1 MARGDFF
8 RGLDGERMSELNE
21 QQYIMAIDEGTT
33 STRAIIFDHGGNKV
47 GMSQQEFHQ
56 YFPQPG
62 WVEHDATEIW
72 DAVQQVISDVI
83 IKTQIKPYR
92 IAAIGITNQRET
104 TVIWDRHTGKPIYHA
119 IVWQS
124 KQTSKIAE
132 QLIHDGYK
140 KMIHDKT
147 GLVID
152 SYFAATKIK
161 WILDRVPGAR
171 EKAAKGDLLFG
182 TIDTWLLW
190 NLTGGR
196 VHATDVTN
204 ASRTML
210 FNIHTLEWD
219 QDILD
224 LLDIPRQIL
233 PEVKESS
240 AIYGYTGDFNFYE
253 VQIPIAGIAGDQQ
266 AALFGQAAYDKGAV
280 KNTYGTGAFI
290 VMNTGL
296 QPTLSANGLL
306 TTIAYGLDGKTH
318 YALEGSIFVAGS
330 AVQWLRDGLRFFKH
344 ASESE
349 KLAVAAKSTGG
360 VYVVPAFT
368 GLGAPY
374 WDQEVRGA
382 MFGLTR
388 GTNREQIIR
397 ATLEAIA
404 YQTRDVVDTMVK
416 DTHLPLSALTV
427 NGGASRNNFLMQF
440 QADILQ
446 TPIKRAA
453 MEETTAL
460 GAAFLAGL
468 AVDFWS
474 NTDELRKL
482 SKIGDQFQPLMNKKQ
497 AAQLYAGWQQAIR
510 AAQYFSHGDNK

>member
-1 MARGDFF
+1 
-8 RGLDGERMSELNE
+8 MSE
-21 QQYIMAIDEGTT
+21 QQYIMAIDQGTT
-33 STRAIIFDHGGNKV
+33 SSRAIIFDHDGNKV
-47 GMSQQEFHQ
+47 AISQQEFPQ

-62 WVEHDATEIW
+62 WVEHDPLEIW
-72 DAVQQVISDVI
+72 DSVQSVISNVM
-83 IKTQIKPYR
+83 IKSQIKPYK

-104 TVIWDRHTGKPIYHA
+104 TVIWDRHTGKPIYNA

-124 KQTSKIAE
+124 KQTSDIAE
-132 QLIHDGYK
+132 QLIKDGYK
-140 KMIHDKT
+140 EMIHQKT

-161 WILDRVPGAR
+161 WILDHVPGAR
-171 EKAAKGDLLFG
+171 EKAAKGDLMFG

-190 NLTGGR
+190 NLSGRR

-210 FNIHTLEWD
+210 FNIHTLDWD

-224 LLDIPRQIL
+224 LLGIPQSLL
-233 PEVKESS
+233 PEVKPSS
-240 AIYGYTGDFNFYE
+240 AIYGYTGDYHFYG

-266 AALFGQAAYDKGAV
+266 AALFGQAAYDKGSI

-296 QPTLSANGLL
+296 EPTLSDNGLL
-306 TTIAYGLDGKTH
+306 TTIAYGLDGQTH

-330 AVQWLRDGLRFFKH
+330 AVQWLRDGLKMFNK

-349 KLAVAAKSTGG
+349 QMAVDAKTTGG

-388 GTNREQIIR
+388 GTERGHIIR

-404 YQTRDVVDTMVK
+404 YQTKDVVDTMVK
-416 DTHLPLSALTV
+416 DTQLPLTALTV
-427 NGGASRNNFLMQF
+427 NGGASRNNFMMQF

-468 AVDFWS
+468 AVDFWEDQ
-474 NTDELRKL
+474 DELRKL
-482 SKIGDQFQPLMNKKQ
+482 SRIGDQFDPQMDPQEAADLYRGWQ
-497 AAQLYAGWQQAIR
+497 RAIAAAQFYGR
-510 AAQYFSHGDNK
+510 N

>member
-1 MARGDFF
+1 
-8 RGLDGERMSELNE
+8 MSE
-21 QQYIMAIDEGTT
+21 QQYIMAIDQGTT
-33 STRAIIFDHGGNKV
+33 SSRAIIFDHGGNKV
-47 GMSQQEFHQ
+47 AISQQEFPQ

-62 WVEHDATEIW
+62 WVEHDPLEIW
-72 DAVQQVISDVI
+72 DSVQSVISNVM
-83 IKTQIKPYR
+83 IKSQIKPYK

-104 TVIWDRHTGKPIYHA
+104 TVIWDRHTGKPIYNA

-124 KQTSKIAE
+124 KQTSDIAE
-132 QLIHDGYK
+132 RLIKDGYK
-140 KMIHDKT
+140 DMIHKKT

-161 WILDRVPGAR
+161 WILDHVPGAR
-171 EKAAKGDLLFG
+171 EKAAKGDLMFG

-190 NLTGGR
+190 KLSGRR

-224 LLDIPRQIL
+224 LLEIPQSLL
-233 PEVKESS
+233 PEVKPSS
-240 AIYGYTGDFNFYE
+240 AIYGYTGDYHFYG

-266 AALFGQAAYDKGAV
+266 AALFGQAAYDKGSI

-296 QPTLSANGLL
+296 KPTLSDNGLL
-306 TTIAYGLDGKTH
+306 TTIAYGLDGQTH

-330 AVQWLRDGLRFFKH
+330 AVQWLRDGLKMFKK

-349 KLAVAAKSTGG
+349 QMAVDAKTTGG

-388 GTNREQIIR
+388 GTERGHIIR

-404 YQTRDVVDTMVK
+404 YQTKDVVDTMVK
-416 DTHLPLSALTV
+416 DTQLPLTALTV
-427 NGGASRNNFLMQF
+427 NGGASRNNFMMQF

-468 AVDFWS
+468 AVDFWEDQ
-474 NTDELRKL
+474 DELRNL
-482 SKIGDQFQPLMNKKQ
+482 SRIGDRFDPQMDPQKAADLYRGWQ
-497 AAQLYAGWQQAIR
+497 RAIAAAQFYGK
-510 AAQYFSHGDNK
+510 D

>member
-1 MARGDFF
+1 
-8 RGLDGERMSELNE
+8 
-21 QQYIMAIDEGTT
+21 MAIDQGTT
-33 STRAIIFDHGGNKV
+33 SSRAIVFDHEGTKV
-47 GMSQQEFHQ
+47 AISQQEFPQ
-56 YFPQPG
+56 YFPKPG
-62 WVEHDATEIW
+62 WVEHDPLEIW
-72 DAVQQVISDVI
+72 DSVQSVISNVM
-83 IKTQIKPYR
+83 IKSQIKPYK

-104 TVIWDRHTGKPIYHA
+104 TVIWDRHTGKPIYNA

-124 KQTSKIAE
+124 KQTSAIAE
-132 QLIHDGYK
+132 QLIKDGYK
-140 KMIHDKT
+140 EMVHKKT

-161 WILDRVPGAR
+161 WILDHVPGAR
-171 EKAAKGDLLFG
+171 QKAADGDLMFG

-190 NLTGGR
+190 NLSGHR

-210 FNIHTLEWD
+210 FNIHTLDWD

-224 LLDIPRQIL
+224 LLDIPRSIL
-233 PEVKESS
+233 PEVKPSS
-240 AIYGYTGDFNFYE
+240 AIYGYTGDYHFYG

-266 AALFGQAAYDKGAV
+266 AALFGQAAYDKGSI

-296 QPTLSANGLL
+296 KPTLSDNGLL
-306 TTIAYGLDGKTH
+306 TTIAYGLNGQIH

-330 AVQWLRDGLRFFKH
+330 AVQWLRDGLKMFDK

-349 KLAVAAKSTGG
+349 QMAVNAKTTGG

-388 GTNREQIIR
+388 GTDRGNIIR

-404 YQTRDVVDTMVK
+404 YQTKDVVDTMVK
-416 DTHLPLSALTV
+416 DTQLPLQVLTV
-427 NGGASRNNFLMQF
+427 NGGASRNNFMMQF

-468 AVDFWS
+468 AVDFWEDQ
-474 NTDELRKL
+474 DELRKL
-482 SKIGDQFQPLMNKKQ
+482 SKIGDEFDPQMDEKVAADLYQGWQ
-497 AAQLYAGWQQAIR
+497 RAIAAAQFYGKDKQ
-510 AAQYFSHGDNK
+510 

>member
-1 MARGDFF
+1 
-8 RGLDGERMSELNE
+8 
-21 QQYIMAIDEGTT
+21 MAIDQGTT
-33 STRAIIFDHGGNKV
+33 SSRAIIFDHDGNKV
-47 GMSQQEFHQ
+47 AISQQEFPQ

-62 WVEHDATEIW
+62 WVEHDPLEIW
-72 DAVQQVISDVI
+72 DSVQSVISNVM
-83 IKTQIKPYR
+83 IKSQIKPYK

-104 TVIWDRHTGKPIYHA
+104 TVIWDRHTGKPIYNA

-124 KQTSKIAE
+124 KQTSDIAE
-132 QLIHDGYK
+132 QLIKDGYK
-140 KMIHDKT
+140 DMIHQKT

-161 WILDRVPGAR
+161 WILDHVPGAR
-171 EKAAKGDLLFG
+171 EKAAKGDLMFG

-190 NLTGGR
+190 NLSGRR

-210 FNIHTLEWD
+210 FNIHTLDWD

-224 LLDIPRQIL
+224 LLDIPQSLL
-233 PEVKESS
+233 PVVKPSS
-240 AIYGYTGDFNFYE
+240 AIYGYTGDYHFYG

-266 AALFGQAAYDKGAV
+266 AALFGQAAYDKGSI

-296 QPTLSANGLL
+296 EPTLSDNGLL
-306 TTIAYGLDGKTH
+306 TTIAYGLDGQTH

-330 AVQWLRDGLRFFKH
+330 AVQWLRDGLKMFNK

-349 KLAVAAKSTGG
+349 QMAVDAKTTGG

-388 GTNREQIIR
+388 GTERGHIIR

-404 YQTRDVVDTMVK
+404 YQTKDVVDTMVK
-416 DTHLPLSALTV
+416 DTQLPLTALTV
-427 NGGASRNNFLMQF
+427 NGGASRNNFMMQF

-468 AVDFWS
+468 AVDFWEDQ
-474 NTDELRKL
+474 DELRKL
-482 SKIGDQFQPLMNKKQ
+482 SRIGDQFNPQMDPQEATDLYQ
-497 AAQLYAGWQQAIR
+497 GWQRAIAAAQFYGK
-510 AAQYFSHGDNK
+510 D

>member
-1 MARGDFF
+1 
-8 RGLDGERMSELNE
+8 MSE
-21 QQYIMAIDEGTT
+21 QQYIMAIDQGTT
-33 STRAIIFDHGGNKV
+33 SSRAIIFDHDGNKV
-47 GMSQQEFHQ
+47 AISQQEFPQ

-62 WVEHDATEIW
+62 WVEHDPLEIW
-72 DAVQQVISDVI
+72 DSVQSVISNVM
-83 IKTQIKPYR
+83 IKSQIKPYK

-104 TVIWDRHTGKPIYHA
+104 TVIWDRHTGKPIYNA

-124 KQTSKIAE
+124 KQTSDIAE
-132 QLIHDGYK
+132 RLIKDSYK
-140 KMIHDKT
+140 DMIHKKT

-161 WILDRVPGAR
+161 WILDHVPGAR
-171 EKAAKGDLLFG
+171 EKAAKGDLMFG

-190 NLTGGR
+190 KLSGRR

-224 LLDIPRQIL
+224 LLEIPQSLL
-233 PEVKESS
+233 PEVKPSS
-240 AIYGYTGDFNFYE
+240 AIYGYTGDYHFYG

-266 AALFGQAAYDKGAV
+266 AALFGQAAYDKGSI

-296 QPTLSANGLL
+296 KPTLSDNGLL
-306 TTIAYGLDGKTH
+306 TTIAYGLDGQTH

-330 AVQWLRDGLRFFKH
+330 AVQWLRDGLKMFKK

-349 KLAVAAKSTGG
+349 QMAVDAKTTGG

-388 GTNREQIIR
+388 GTERGHIIR

-404 YQTRDVVDTMVK
+404 YQTKDVVDTMVK
-416 DTHLPLSALTV
+416 DTQLPLTALTV
-427 NGGASRNNFLMQF
+427 NGGASRNNFMMQF

-468 AVDFWS
+468 AVDFWEDQ
-474 NTDELRKL
+474 DELRKL
-482 SKIGDQFQPLMNKKQ
+482 SRIGDQFDPQMDPQEAADLYRGWQ
-497 AAQLYAGWQQAIR
+497 RAIAAAQFYGK
-510 AAQYFSHGDNK
+510 D

>member
-1 MARGDFF
+1 
-8 RGLDGERMSELNE
+8 MSE
-21 QQYIMAIDEGTT
+21 QQYIMAIDQGTT
-33 STRAIIFDHGGNKV
+33 SSRAIIFDHDGNKV
-47 GMSQQEFHQ
+47 AISQQEFPQ

-62 WVEHDATEIW
+62 WVEHDPLEIW
-72 DAVQQVISDVI
+72 DSVQSVISNVM
-83 IKTQIKPYR
+83 IKSQIKPYK

-104 TVIWDRHTGKPIYHA
+104 TVIWDRHTGKPIYNA

-124 KQTSKIAE
+124 KQTSDIAE
-132 QLIHDGYK
+132 QLIKDGYK
-140 KMIHDKT
+140 DMIHKKT

-161 WILDRVPGAR
+161 WILDHVPGAR
-171 EKAAKGDLLFG
+171 EKAAKGDLMFG

-190 NLTGGR
+190 NLSGRR

-210 FNIHTLEWD
+210 FNIHTLDWD

-224 LLDIPRQIL
+224 LLGIPQSLL
-233 PEVKESS
+233 PEVKPSS
-240 AIYGYTGDFNFYE
+240 AIYGYTGDYHFYG

-266 AALFGQAAYDKGAV
+266 AALFGQAAYDKGSI

-296 QPTLSANGLL
+296 EPTLSDNGLL
-306 TTIAYGLDGKTH
+306 TTIAYGLDGQTH

-330 AVQWLRDGLRFFKH
+330 AVQWLRDGLKMFQK

-349 KLAVAAKSTGG
+349 QMAVDAKTTGG

-388 GTNREQIIR
+388 GTERGHIIR

-404 YQTRDVVDTMVK
+404 YQTKDVVDTMVK
-416 DTHLPLSALTV
+416 DTQLPLTALTV
-427 NGGASRNNFLMQF
+427 NGGASRNNFMMQF

-468 AVDFWS
+468 AVDFWEDQ
-474 NTDELRKL
+474 DELRKL
-482 SKIGDQFQPLMNKKQ
+482 SRIGDQFDPQMDSQMAADLYRGWQ
-497 AAQLYAGWQQAIR
+497 RAIAAAQFYGK
-510 AAQYFSHGDNK
+510 D

>member
-1 MARGDFF
+1 
-8 RGLDGERMSELNE
+8 
-21 QQYIMAIDEGTT
+21 MAIDQGTT
-33 STRAIIFDHGGNKV
+33 SSRAIIFDHDGNKV
-47 GMSQQEFHQ
+47 AISQQEFPQ

-62 WVEHDATEIW
+62 WVEHDPLEIW
-72 DAVQQVISDVI
+72 DSVQSVISNVM
-83 IKTQIKPYR
+83 IKSQIKPYK

-104 TVIWDRHTGKPIYHA
+104 TVIWDRHTGKPIYNA

-124 KQTSKIAE
+124 KQTSNIAE
-132 QLIHDGYK
+132 QLIKDGYK
-140 KMIHDKT
+140 DMIHKKT

-161 WILDRVPGAR
+161 WILDHVPGAR
-171 EKAAKGDLLFG
+171 EKAAKGDLMFG

-190 NLTGGR
+190 NLSGRR

-224 LLDIPRQIL
+224 LLDIPQSLL
-233 PEVKESS
+233 PVVKPSS
-240 AIYGYTGDFNFYE
+240 AIYGYTGDYHFYG

-266 AALFGQAAYDKGAV
+266 AALFGQAAYDKGSI

-296 QPTLSANGLL
+296 KPTLSDNGLL
-306 TTIAYGLDGKTH
+306 TTIAYGLDGQTH

-330 AVQWLRDGLRFFKH
+330 AVQWLRDGLKMFNK

-349 KLAVAAKSTGG
+349 QMAVDAKTTGG

-388 GTNREQIIR
+388 GTERGHIIR

-404 YQTRDVVDTMVK
+404 YQTKDVIDTMVK
-416 DTHLPLSALTV
+416 DTQLPLTALTV
-427 NGGASRNNFLMQF
+427 NGGASRNNFMMQF

-468 AVDFWS
+468 AVDFWEDQ
-474 NTDELRKL
+474 DELRKL
-482 SKIGDQFQPLMNKKQ
+482 SRIGDQFTPQMDPQEAADLYRGWQ
-497 AAQLYAGWQQAIR
+497 RAIAAAQFYGK
-510 AAQYFSHGDNK
+510 N

>member
-1 MARGDFF
+1 
-8 RGLDGERMSELNE
+8 
-21 QQYIMAIDEGTT
+21 MAIDQGTT
-33 STRAIIFDHGGNKV
+33 SSRAIIFDHDGNKV
-47 GMSQQEFHQ
+47 AISQQEFPQ

-62 WVEHDATEIW
+62 WVEHDPLEIW
-72 DAVQQVISDVI
+72 DSVQSVISNVM
-83 IKTQIKPYR
+83 IKSQIKPYK

-104 TVIWDRHTGKPIYHA
+104 TVIWDRHTGKPIYNA

-124 KQTSKIAE
+124 KQTSDIAE
-132 QLIHDGYK
+132 QLIKDGYK
-140 KMIHDKT
+140 DMIHKKT

-161 WILDRVPGAR
+161 WILDHVPGAR
-171 EKAAKGDLLFG
+171 EKAAKGDLMFG

-190 NLTGGR
+190 NLSGRR

-210 FNIHTLEWD
+210 FNIHTLDWD

-224 LLDIPRQIL
+224 LLDIPQSLL
-233 PEVKESS
+233 PVVKPSS
-240 AIYGYTGDFNFYE
+240 AIYGYTGDYHFYG

-266 AALFGQAAYDKGAV
+266 AALFGQAAYDKGSI

-296 QPTLSANGLL
+296 EPTLSDNGLL
-306 TTIAYGLDGKTH
+306 TTIAYGLDGQIH

-330 AVQWLRDGLRFFKH
+330 AVQWLRDGLKMFNK

-349 KLAVAAKSTGG
+349 QMAVDAKTTGG

-388 GTNREQIIR
+388 GTERGHIIR

-404 YQTRDVVDTMVK
+404 YQTKDVVDTMVK
-416 DTHLPLSALTV
+416 DTQLPLTALTV
-427 NGGASRNNFLMQF
+427 NGGASRNNFMMQF

-468 AVDFWS
+468 AVDFWEDQ
-474 NTDELRKL
+474 DELRKL
-482 SKIGDQFQPLMNKKQ
+482 SRIGDQFDPQMDPQEAADLYRGWQ
-497 AAQLYAGWQQAIR
+497 RAIAAAQFYGR
-510 AAQYFSHGDNK
+510 N

>member
-1 MARGDFF
+1 
-8 RGLDGERMSELNE
+8 
-21 QQYIMAIDEGTT
+21 MAIDQGTT
-33 STRAIIFDHGGNKV
+33 SSRAIIFDHDGNKV
-47 GMSQQEFHQ
+47 AISQQEFPQ

-62 WVEHDATEIW
+62 WVEHDPLEIW
-72 DAVQQVISDVI
+72 DSVQSVISNVM
-83 IKTQIKPYR
+83 IKSQIKPYK

-104 TVIWDRHTGKPIYHA
+104 TVIWDRHTGKPIYNA

-124 KQTSKIAE
+124 KQTSDIAE
-132 QLIHDGYK
+132 QLIKDGYK
-140 KMIHDKT
+140 DMIHQKT

-161 WILDRVPGAR
+161 WILDHVPGAR
-171 EKAAKGDLLFG
+171 EKAAKGDLMFG

-190 NLTGGR
+190 NLSGRR

-224 LLDIPRQIL
+224 LLDIPQSLL
-233 PEVKESS
+233 PVVKPSS
-240 AIYGYTGDFNFYE
+240 AIYGYTGDYHFYG

-266 AALFGQAAYDKGAV
+266 AALFGQAAYDKGSI

-296 QPTLSANGLL
+296 KPTLSDNGLL
-306 TTIAYGLDGKTH
+306 TTIAYGLDGQTH

-330 AVQWLRDGLRFFKH
+330 AVQWLRDGLKMFNK

-349 KLAVAAKSTGG
+349 QMAVDAKTTGG

-388 GTNREQIIR
+388 GTERGHIIR

-404 YQTRDVVDTMVK
+404 YQTKDVIDTMVK
-416 DTHLPLSALTV
+416 DTQLPLTALTV
-427 NGGASRNNFLMQF
+427 NGGASRNNFMMQF

-468 AVDFWS
+468 AVDFWEDQ
-474 NTDELRKL
+474 DELRKL
-482 SKIGDQFQPLMNKKQ
+482 SRIGDQFTPQMDPQEAADLYRGWQ
-497 AAQLYAGWQQAIR
+497 RAIAAAQFYGK
-510 AAQYFSHGDNK
+510 D

>member
-1 MARGDFF
+1 
-8 RGLDGERMSELNE
+8 
-21 QQYIMAIDEGTT
+21 MAIDEGTT
-33 STRAIIFDHGGNKV
+33 SARAIIFDHAGNKV
-47 GMSQQEFHQ
+47 GMSQQEFPQ
-56 YFPQPG
+56 YFPKPG
-62 WVEHDATEIW
+62 WVEHDAMEIW
-72 DAVQQVISDVI
+72 DSVQAVISDVM
-83 IKTQIKPYR
+83 IKTQIKPYK

-104 TVIWDRHTGKPIYHA
+104 TVIWDKKTGKPIYHA
-119 IVWQS
+119 VVWQS
-124 KQTSKIAE
+124 KQTSAIAE
-132 QLIHDGYK
+132 QLIKDGYK
-140 KMIHDKT
+140 DMIHAKT

-171 EKAAKGDLLFG
+171 ERAAKGELMFG

-190 NLTGGR
+190 NLSGRR

-210 FNIHTLEWD
+210 FNIHKLEWD

-224 LLDIPRQIL
+224 LLDIPRAIL
-233 PEVKESS
+233 PTVKPSS
-240 AIYGYTGDFNFYE
+240 AIFGYTGDYHFYG

-266 AALFGQAAYDKGAV
+266 AALFGQAAYEKGSV

-296 QPTLSANGLL
+296 EPTLSDNGLL
-306 TTIAYGLDGKTH
+306 TTIAYGVGGKTY

-330 AVQWLRDGLRFFKH
+330 AVQWLRDGLQLFKH

-349 KLAVAAKSTGG
+349 QMALDARTTGG
-360 VYVVPAFT
+360 VYVVPSFT

-382 MFGLTR
+382 IFGLTR
-388 GTNREQIIR
+388 GTNRKHLVR
-397 ATLEAIA
+397 ATLESIA
-404 YQTRDVVDTMVK
+404 LQTRDVVDTMVK
-416 DTHLPLSALTV
+416 DTKLPLTALTV
-427 NGGASRNNFLMQF
+427 NGGASRNNFMMQF

-468 AVDFWS
+468 AVDFWADQ
-474 NTDELRKL
+474 DELRKL
-482 SKIGDQFQPLMNKKQ
+482 SKIGDEFNPQMNAQQ
-497 AAQLYAGWQQAIR
+497 ADKIYAGWQQAIK
-510 AAQYFSHGDNK
+510 AAQFFSHDK

>member
-1 MARGDFF
+1 
-8 RGLDGERMSELNE
+8 
-21 QQYIMAIDEGTT
+21 MAIDQGTT
-33 STRAIIFDHGGNKV
+33 SSRAIIFDHDGNKV
-47 GMSQQEFHQ
+47 AISQQEFPQ

-62 WVEHDATEIW
+62 WVEHDPLEIW
-72 DAVQQVISDVI
+72 DSVQSVISNVM
-83 IKTQIKPYR
+83 IKSQIKPYK

-104 TVIWDRHTGKPIYHA
+104 TVIWDRHTGKPIYNA

-124 KQTSKIAE
+124 KQTSDIAE
-132 QLIHDGYK
+132 RLIKDGYK
-140 KMIHDKT
+140 EMIHKKT

-161 WILDRVPGAR
+161 WILDHVPGAR
-171 EKAAKGDLLFG
+171 EKAAKGDLMFG

-190 NLTGGR
+190 KLSGRR

-224 LLDIPRQIL
+224 LLEIPQSLL
-233 PEVKESS
+233 PEVKPSS
-240 AIYGYTGDFNFYE
+240 AIYGYTGDYHFYG

-266 AALFGQAAYDKGAV
+266 AALFGQAAYDKGSI

-296 QPTLSANGLL
+296 KPTLSDNGLL
-306 TTIAYGLDGKTH
+306 TTIAYGLDGQTH

-330 AVQWLRDGLRFFKH
+330 AVQWLRDGLKMFNK

-349 KLAVAAKSTGG
+349 QMAVDAKTTGG

-388 GTNREQIIR
+388 GTERGHIIR

-404 YQTRDVVDTMVK
+404 YQTKDVVDTMVK
-416 DTHLPLSALTV
+416 DTQLPLTALTV
-427 NGGASRNNFLMQF
+427 NGGASRNNFMMQF

-468 AVDFWS
+468 AVDFWEDQ
-474 NTDELRKL
+474 DELRKL
-482 SKIGDQFQPLMNKKQ
+482 SRIGDQFDPQMDPQEAADLYRGWQ
-497 AAQLYAGWQQAIR
+497 RAIAAAQFYGK
-510 AAQYFSHGDNK
+510 D

>member
-1 MARGDFF
+1 M
-8 RGLDGERMSELNE
+8 NE

-33 STRAIIFDHGGNKV
+33 SARAIIFDHDGNKV
-47 GMSQQEFHQ
+47 GMSQKEFPQ

-62 WVEHDATEIW
+62 WVEHDAMEIW
-72 DAVQQVISDVI
+72 DSVQAVISDVM
-83 IKTQIKPYR
+83 IKTQIKPYK

-104 TVIWDRHTGKPIYHA
+104 TVIWDKNTGKPIYHA
-119 IVWQS
+119 VVWQS
-124 KQTSKIAE
+124 KQTSALAE
-132 QLIHDGYK
+132 QLIKDGYK
-140 KMIHDKT
+140 EMIHAKT

-171 EKAAKGDLLFG
+171 EKAARGDLLFG

-190 NLTGGR
+190 NLSGRR
-196 VHATDVTN
+196 VHATDVSN

-210 FNIHTLEWD
+210 FNIHDLEWD

-224 LLDIPRQIL
+224 LLDIPRAML
-233 PEVKESS
+233 PEVKPSS
-240 AIYGYTGDFNFYE
+240 AVFGYTGDYHFYG

-266 AALFGQAAYDKGAV
+266 AALFGQAAYEKGSV

-296 QPTLSANGLL
+296 KPTLSDNGLL
-306 TTIAYGLDGKTH
+306 TTIAYGLDGKTY

-330 AVQWLRDGLRFFKH
+330 AVQWLRDGLQLFEH

-349 KLAVAAKSTGG
+349 RMAVAAESTGG
-360 VYVVPAFT
+360 VYVVPSFT

-382 MFGLTR
+382 IFGLTR
-388 GTNREQIIR
+388 GTNRKHLVR
-397 ATLEAIA
+397 ATLESIA
-404 YQTRDVVDTMVK
+404 LQTRDVVDTMVQ
-416 DTHLPLSALTV
+416 DTGLPLTALTV
-427 NGGASRNNFLMQF
+427 NGGASRNDFLMQF

-468 AVDFWS
+468 AVDFW
-474 NTDELRKL
+474 NDQDELRRL
-482 SKIGDQFQPLMNKKQ
+482 SKIGDQFQPAMKPEQ
-497 AAQLYAGWQQAIR
+497 ANQIYAGWQQAIK
-510 AAQYFSHGDNK
+510 ATQFFSHGK

>member
-1 MARGDFF
+1 
-8 RGLDGERMSELNE
+8 MSE
-21 QQYIMAIDEGTT
+21 QQYIMAIDQGTT
-33 STRAIIFDHGGNKV
+33 SSRAIIFDHDGNKV
-47 GMSQQEFHQ
+47 AISQQEFPQ

-62 WVEHDATEIW
+62 WVEHDPLEIW
-72 DAVQQVISDVI
+72 DSVQSVISNVM
-83 IKTQIKPYR
+83 IKSQIKPYK

-104 TVIWDRHTGKPIYHA
+104 TVIWDRHTGKPIYNA

-124 KQTSKIAE
+124 KQTSDIAE
-132 QLIHDGYK
+132 QLIKDGYK
-140 KMIHDKT
+140 EMIHQKT

-161 WILDRVPGAR
+161 WILDHVPGAR
-171 EKAAKGDLLFG
+171 EKAAKGDLMFG

-190 NLTGGR
+190 NLSGRR

-210 FNIHTLEWD
+210 FNIHTLDWD

-224 LLDIPRQIL
+224 LLDIPQSLL
-233 PEVKESS
+233 PAVKPSS
-240 AIYGYTGDFNFYE
+240 AIYGYTGDYHFYG

-266 AALFGQAAYDKGAV
+266 AALFGQAAYDKGSI

-296 QPTLSANGLL
+296 EPTLSDNGLL
-306 TTIAYGLDGKTH
+306 TTIAYGLDGQTH

-330 AVQWLRDGLRFFKH
+330 AVQWLRDGLKMFNK

-349 KLAVAAKSTGG
+349 QMAVDAKTTGG

-388 GTNREQIIR
+388 GTERGHIIR

-404 YQTRDVVDTMVK
+404 YQTKDVVDTMVK
-416 DTHLPLSALTV
+416 DTQLPLTALTV
-427 NGGASRNNFLMQF
+427 NGGASRNNFMMQF

-468 AVDFWS
+468 AVDFWEDQ
-474 NTDELRKL
+474 DELRKL
-482 SKIGDQFQPLMNKKQ
+482 SRIGDQFDPQMDPQEAADLYRGWQ
-497 AAQLYAGWQQAIR
+497 RAIAAAQFYGK
-510 AAQYFSHGDNK
+510 D

>member
-1 MARGDFF
+1 
-8 RGLDGERMSELNE
+8 
-21 QQYIMAIDEGTT
+21 MAIDQGTT
-33 STRAIIFDHGGNKV
+33 SSRAIVFDHEGTKV
-47 GMSQQEFHQ
+47 AISQQEFPQ
-56 YFPQPG
+56 YFPKPG
-62 WVEHDATEIW
+62 WVEHDPLEIW
-72 DAVQQVISDVI
+72 DSVQSVISNVM
-83 IKTQIKPYR
+83 IKSQIKPYK

-104 TVIWDRHTGKPIYHA
+104 TVIWDRHTGKPIYNA

-124 KQTSKIAE
+124 KQTSAIAE
-132 QLIHDGYK
+132 QLIKDGYK
-140 KMIHDKT
+140 EMVHKKT

-161 WILDRVPGAR
+161 WILDHVPGAR
-171 EKAAKGDLLFG
+171 QKAADGDLMFG

-190 NLTGGR
+190 NLSGHR

-210 FNIHTLEWD
+210 FNIHTLDWD

-224 LLDIPRQIL
+224 LLDIPRSIL
-233 PEVKESS
+233 PEVKPSS
-240 AIYGYTGDFNFYE
+240 AIYGYTGDYHFYG

-266 AALFGQAAYDKGAV
+266 AALFGQAAYDKGSI

-296 QPTLSANGLL
+296 KPTLSDNGLL
-306 TTIAYGLDGKTH
+306 TTIAYGLNGQIH

-330 AVQWLRDGLRFFKH
+330 AVQWLRDGLKMFDK

-349 KLAVAAKSTGG
+349 QMAVNAKTTGG

-388 GTNREQIIR
+388 GTDRGNIIR

-404 YQTRDVVDTMVK
+404 YQTKDVVDTMVK
-416 DTHLPLSALTV
+416 DTQLPLQALTV
-427 NGGASRNNFLMQF
+427 NGGASRNNFMMQF

-468 AVDFWS
+468 AVDFWEDQ
-474 NTDELRKL
+474 DELRKL
-482 SKIGDQFQPLMNKKQ
+482 SKIGDEFDPQMNEKVAADLYQ
-497 AAQLYAGWQQAIR
+497 GWQRAIAAAQFYGKDKQ
-510 AAQYFSHGDNK
+510 

>member
-1 MARGDFF
+1 
-8 RGLDGERMSELNE
+8 
-21 QQYIMAIDEGTT
+21 MAIDQGTT
-33 STRAIIFDHGGNKV
+33 SSRAIIFDHDGNKV
-47 GMSQQEFHQ
+47 AISQQEFPQ

-62 WVEHDATEIW
+62 WVEHDPLEIW
-72 DAVQQVISDVI
+72 DSVQSVISNVM
-83 IKTQIKPYR
+83 IKSQIKPYK

-104 TVIWDRHTGKPIYHA
+104 TVIWDRHTGKPIYNA

-124 KQTSKIAE
+124 KQTSDIAE
-132 QLIHDGYK
+132 QLIKDGYK
-140 KMIHDKT
+140 EMIHQKT

-161 WILDRVPGAR
+161 WILDHVPGAR
-171 EKAAKGDLLFG
+171 EKAAKGDLMFG

-190 NLTGGR
+190 NLSGRR

-210 FNIHTLEWD
+210 FNIHTLDWD

-224 LLDIPRQIL
+224 LLDIPQSLL
-233 PEVKESS
+233 PVVKPSS
-240 AIYGYTGDFNFYE
+240 AIYGYTGDYHFYG

-266 AALFGQAAYDKGAV
+266 AALFGQAAYDKGSI

-296 QPTLSANGLL
+296 KPTLSDNGLL
-306 TTIAYGLDGKTH
+306 TTIAYGLDGQTH

-330 AVQWLRDGLRFFKH
+330 AVQWLRDGLKMFDK

-349 KLAVAAKSTGG
+349 QMAVDAKTTGG

-388 GTNREQIIR
+388 GTERGHIIR

-404 YQTRDVVDTMVK
+404 YQTKDVVDTMVK
-416 DTHLPLSALTV
+416 DTQLPLTALTV
-427 NGGASRNNFLMQF
+427 NGGASRNNFMMQF

-446 TPIKRAA
+446 TPIRRAA

-468 AVDFWS
+468 AD
-474 NTDELRKL
+474 RK
-482 SKIGDQFQPLMNKKQ
+482 S
-497 AAQLYAGWQQAIR
+497 AV
-510 AAQYFSHGDNK
+510 

>member
-1 MARGDFF
+1 
-8 RGLDGERMSELNE
+8 MSE
-21 QQYIMAIDEGTT
+21 QQYIMAIDQGTT
-33 STRAIIFDHGGNKV
+33 SSRAIIFDHDGNKV
-47 GMSQQEFHQ
+47 AISQQEFPQ

-62 WVEHDATEIW
+62 WVEHDPLEIW
-72 DAVQQVISDVI
+72 DSVQSVISNVM
-83 IKTQIKPYR
+83 IKSQIKPYK

-104 TVIWDRHTGKPIYHA
+104 TVIWDRHTGKPIYNA

-124 KQTSKIAE
+124 KQTSDIAE
-132 QLIHDGYK
+132 QLIKDGYK
-140 KMIHDKT
+140 DMIHQKT

-161 WILDRVPGAR
+161 WILDHVPGAR
-171 EKAAKGDLLFG
+171 EKAAKGDLMFG

-190 NLTGGR
+190 NLSGRR

-210 FNIHTLEWD
+210 FNIHTLDWD

-224 LLDIPRQIL
+224 LLDIPQSIL
-233 PEVKESS
+233 PEVKPSS
-240 AIYGYTGDFNFYE
+240 AIYGYTGDYHFYG

-266 AALFGQAAYDKGAV
+266 AALFGQAAYDKGSI

-296 QPTLSANGLL
+296 KPTLSNNGLL
-306 TTIAYGLDGKTH
+306 TTIAYGLDGQTH

-330 AVQWLRDGLRFFKH
+330 AVQWLRDGLKLFNK

-349 KLAVAAKSTGG
+349 QMAVDAKTTGG

-388 GTNREQIIR
+388 GTERGHIIR

-404 YQTRDVVDTMVK
+404 YQTKDVVDTMVK
-416 DTHLPLSALTV
+416 DTQLPLTALTV
-427 NGGASRNNFLMQF
+427 NGGASRNNFMMQF

-468 AVDFWS
+468 AVDFWQDQ
-474 NTDELRKL
+474 DELRKL
-482 SKIGDQFQPLMNKKQ
+482 SRIGDQFDPQMDSQKATDLYRGWQ
-497 AAQLYAGWQQAIR
+497 RAIAAAQFYGK
-510 AAQYFSHGDNK
+510 D

>member
-1 MARGDFF
+1 
-8 RGLDGERMSELNE
+8 MSE
-21 QQYIMAIDEGTT
+21 QQYIMAIDQGTT
-33 STRAIIFDHGGNKV
+33 SSRAIIFDHDGNKV
-47 GMSQQEFHQ
+47 AISQQEFPQ

-62 WVEHDATEIW
+62 WVEHDPLEIW
-72 DAVQQVISDVI
+72 DSVQSVISNVM
-83 IKTQIKPYR
+83 IKSQIKPYK

-104 TVIWDRHTGKPIYHA
+104 TVIWDRHTGKPIYNA

-124 KQTSKIAE
+124 KQTSDIAE
-132 QLIHDGYK
+132 QLIKDGYK
-140 KMIHDKT
+140 EMIHQKT

-161 WILDRVPGAR
+161 WILDHVPGAR
-171 EKAAKGDLLFG
+171 EKAAKGDLMFG

-190 NLTGGR
+190 NLSGRR

-210 FNIHTLEWD
+210 FNIHTLDWD

-224 LLDIPRQIL
+224 LLDIPQSLL
-233 PEVKESS
+233 PAVKPSS
-240 AIYGYTGDFNFYE
+240 AIYGYTGDYHFYG

-266 AALFGQAAYDKGAV
+266 AALFGQAAYDKGSI

-296 QPTLSANGLL
+296 KPTLSDNGLL
-306 TTIAYGLDGKTH
+306 TTIAYGLDGQTH

-330 AVQWLRDGLRFFKH
+330 AVQWLRDGLKMFNK

-349 KLAVAAKSTGG
+349 QMAVDAKTTGG

-388 GTNREQIIR
+388 GTERGHIIR

-404 YQTRDVVDTMVK
+404 YQTKDVVDTMVK
-416 DTHLPLSALTV
+416 DTQLPLTALTV
-427 NGGASRNNFLMQF
+427 NGGASRNNFMMQF

-468 AVDFWS
+468 AVDFWEDQ
-474 NTDELRKL
+474 DELRKL
-482 SKIGDQFQPLMNKKQ
+482 SRIGDQFDPQMDPQEAADLYRGWQ
-497 AAQLYAGWQQAIR
+497 RAIAAAQFYGK
-510 AAQYFSHGDNK
+510 D

>member
-1 MARGDFF
+1 
-8 RGLDGERMSELNE
+8 MSE
-21 QQYIMAIDEGTT
+21 QQYIMAIDQGTT
-33 STRAIIFDHGGNKV
+33 SSRAIIFDHDGNKV
-47 GMSQQEFHQ
+47 AISQQEFPQ

-62 WVEHDATEIW
+62 WVEHDPLEIW
-72 DAVQQVISDVI
+72 DSVQSVISNVI
-83 IKTQIKPYR
+83 IKSQIKPYK

-104 TVIWDRHTGKPIYHA
+104 TVIWDRHTGKPIYNA

-124 KQTSKIAE
+124 KQTSDIAE
-132 QLIHDGYK
+132 QLIKDGYK
-140 KMIHDKT
+140 EMIHQKT

-161 WILDRVPGAR
+161 WILDHVPGAR
-171 EKAAKGDLLFG
+171 EKAAKGDLMFG

-190 NLTGGR
+190 NLSGRR

-210 FNIHTLEWD
+210 FNIHTLDWD

-224 LLDIPRQIL
+224 LLGIPQSLL
-233 PEVKESS
+233 PEVKPSS
-240 AIYGYTGDFNFYE
+240 AIYGYTGDYHFYG

-266 AALFGQAAYDKGAV
+266 AALFGQAAYDKGSI

-296 QPTLSANGLL
+296 EPTLSDNGLL
-306 TTIAYGLDGKTH
+306 TTIAYGLDGQIH

-330 AVQWLRDGLRFFKH
+330 AVQWLRDGLKMFNK

-349 KLAVAAKSTGG
+349 QMAVDAKTTGG

-388 GTNREQIIR
+388 GTERGHIIR

-404 YQTRDVVDTMVK
+404 YQTKDVVDTMVK
-416 DTHLPLSALTV
+416 DTQLPLTALTV
-427 NGGASRNNFLMQF
+427 NGGASRNNFMMQF

-468 AVDFWS
+468 AVDFWEDQ
-474 NTDELRKL
+474 DELRKL
-482 SKIGDQFQPLMNKKQ
+482 SRIGDQFNPQMDPQEATDLYQ
-497 AAQLYAGWQQAIR
+497 GWQRAIAAAQFYGK
-510 AAQYFSHGDNK
+510 D

>member
-1 MARGDFF
+1 
-8 RGLDGERMSELNE
+8 
-21 QQYIMAIDEGTT
+21 MAIDQGTT
-33 STRAIIFDHGGNKV
+33 SSRAIIFDHDGNKV
-47 GMSQQEFHQ
+47 AISQQEFPQ

-62 WVEHDATEIW
+62 WVEHDPLEIW
-72 DAVQQVISDVI
+72 DSVQSVISNVM
-83 IKTQIKPYR
+83 IKSQIKPYK

-104 TVIWDRHTGKPIYHA
+104 TVIWDRHTGKPIYNA

-124 KQTSKIAE
+124 KQTSDIAE
-132 QLIHDGYK
+132 QLIKDGYK
-140 KMIHDKT
+140 EMIHKKT

-161 WILDRVPGAR
+161 WILDHVPGAR
-171 EKAAKGDLLFG
+171 EKAAKGDLMFG

-190 NLTGGR
+190 NLSGRR

-210 FNIHTLEWD
+210 FNIHTLDWD

-224 LLDIPRQIL
+224 LLDIPQSLL
-233 PEVKESS
+233 PVVKPSS
-240 AIYGYTGDFNFYE
+240 AIYGYTGDYHFYG

-266 AALFGQAAYDKGAV
+266 AALFGQAAYDKGSI

-296 QPTLSANGLL
+296 EPTLSDNGLL
-306 TTIAYGLDGKTH
+306 TTIAYGLDGQTH

-330 AVQWLRDGLRFFKH
+330 AVQWLRDGLKMFNK

-349 KLAVAAKSTGG
+349 QMAVDAKTTGG

-388 GTNREQIIR
+388 GTERGHIIR

-404 YQTRDVVDTMVK
+404 YQTKDVVDTMVK
-416 DTHLPLSALTV
+416 DTQLPLTALTV
-427 NGGASRNNFLMQF
+427 NGGASRNNFMMQF

-468 AVDFWS
+468 AVDFWEDQ
-474 NTDELRKL
+474 DELRKL
-482 SKIGDQFQPLMNKKQ
+482 SRIGDQFDPQMDPQEAADLYRGWQ
-497 AAQLYAGWQQAIR
+497 RAIAAAQFYGR
-510 AAQYFSHGDNK
+510 N

>member
-1 MARGDFF
+1 
-8 RGLDGERMSELNE
+8 
-21 QQYIMAIDEGTT
+21 MAIDQGTT
-33 STRAIIFDHGGNKV
+33 SSRAIIFDHDGNKV
-47 GMSQQEFHQ
+47 AISQQEFPQ

-62 WVEHDATEIW
+62 WVEHDPLEIW
-72 DAVQQVISDVI
+72 DSVQSVISNVM
-83 IKTQIKPYR
+83 IKSQIKPYK

-104 TVIWDRHTGKPIYHA
+104 TVIWDRHTGKPIYNA

-124 KQTSKIAE
+124 KQTSDIAE
-132 QLIHDGYK
+132 RLIKDGYK
-140 KMIHDKT
+140 DMIHKKT

-161 WILDRVPGAR
+161 WILDHVPGAR
-171 EKAAKGDLLFG
+171 EKAAKGDLMFG

-190 NLTGGR
+190 KLSGRR

-224 LLDIPRQIL
+224 LLEIPQSLL
-233 PEVKESS
+233 PEVKPSS
-240 AIYGYTGDFNFYE
+240 AIYGYTGDYHFYG

-266 AALFGQAAYDKGAV
+266 AALFGQAAYDKGSI

-296 QPTLSANGLL
+296 KPTLSDNGLL
-306 TTIAYGLDGKTH
+306 TTIAYGLDGQTH

-330 AVQWLRDGLRFFKH
+330 AVQWLRDGLKMFKK

-349 KLAVAAKSTGG
+349 QMAVDAKTTGG

-388 GTNREQIIR
+388 GTERGHIIR

-404 YQTRDVVDTMVK
+404 YQTKDVVDTMVK
-416 DTHLPLSALTV
+416 DTQLPLTALTV
-427 NGGASRNNFLMQF
+427 NGGASRNNFMMQF

-468 AVDFWS
+468 AVDFWEDQ
-474 NTDELRKL
+474 DELRKL
-482 SKIGDQFQPLMNKKQ
+482 SRIGDQFDPQMDPQEATDLYRGWQ
-497 AAQLYAGWQQAIR
+497 RAIAAAQFYGK
-510 AAQYFSHGDNK
+510 D

>member
-1 MARGDFF
+1 
-8 RGLDGERMSELNE
+8 
-21 QQYIMAIDEGTT
+21 MAIDQGTT
-33 STRAIIFDHGGNKV
+33 SSRAIIFDHDGNKV
-47 GMSQQEFHQ
+47 AISQQEFPQ

-62 WVEHDATEIW
+62 WVEHDPLEIW
-72 DAVQQVISDVI
+72 DSVQSVISNVM
-83 IKTQIKPYR
+83 IKSQIKPYK

-104 TVIWDRHTGKPIYHA
+104 TVIWDRHTGKPIYNA

-124 KQTSKIAE
+124 KQTSDIAE
-132 QLIHDGYK
+132 QLIKDGYK
-140 KMIHDKT
+140 DMIHKKT

-161 WILDRVPGAR
+161 WILDHVPGAR
-171 EKAAKGDLLFG
+171 EKAAKGDLMFG

-190 NLTGGR
+190 KLSGRR

-210 FNIHTLEWD
+210 FNIHTLKWD

-224 LLDIPRQIL
+224 LLEIPQSLL
-233 PEVKESS
+233 PEVKPSS
-240 AIYGYTGDFNFYE
+240 AIYGYTGDYHFYG

-266 AALFGQAAYDKGAV
+266 AALFGQAAYDKGSI

-296 QPTLSANGLL
+296 KPTLSDNGLL
-306 TTIAYGLDGKTH
+306 TTIAYGLDGQTH

-330 AVQWLRDGLRFFKH
+330 AVQWLRDGLKMFNK

-349 KLAVAAKSTGG
+349 QMAVDAKTTGG

-388 GTNREQIIR
+388 GTERGHIIR

-404 YQTRDVVDTMVK
+404 YQTKDVVDTMVK
-416 DTHLPLSALTV
+416 DTQLPLTALTV
-427 NGGASRNNFLMQF
+427 NGGASRNNFMMQF

-468 AVDFWS
+468 AVDFWEDQ
-474 NTDELRKL
+474 DELRKL
-482 SKIGDQFQPLMNKKQ
+482 SRIGDQFDPQMDLQ
-497 AAQLYAGWQQAIR
+497 EATDLYRGWQRAIAAAQFYGK
-510 AAQYFSHGDNK
+510 D

>member
-1 MARGDFF
+1 
-8 RGLDGERMSELNE
+8 MSE
-21 QQYIMAIDEGTT
+21 QQYIMAIDQGTT
-33 STRAIIFDHGGNKV
+33 SSRAIIFDHDGNKV
-47 GMSQQEFHQ
+47 AISQQEFPQ

-62 WVEHDATEIW
+62 WVEHDPLEIW
-72 DAVQQVISDVI
+72 DSVQSVISNVM
-83 IKTQIKPYR
+83 IKSQIKPYK

-104 TVIWDRHTGKPIYHA
+104 TVIWDRHTGKPIYNA

-124 KQTSKIAE
+124 KQTSDIAE
-132 QLIHDGYK
+132 QLIKDGYK
-140 KMIHDKT
+140 EMIHQKT

-161 WILDRVPGAR
+161 WILDHVPGAR
-171 EKAAKGDLLFG
+171 EKAAKGDLMFG

-190 NLTGGR
+190 NLSGRR

-210 FNIHTLEWD
+210 FNIHTLDWD

-224 LLDIPRQIL
+224 LLDIPQSLL
-233 PEVKESS
+233 PVVKPSS
-240 AIYGYTGDFNFYE
+240 AIYGYTGDYHFYG

-266 AALFGQAAYDKGAV
+266 AALFGQAAYDKGSI

-296 QPTLSANGLL
+296 KPTLSDNGLL
-306 TTIAYGLDGKTH
+306 TTIAYGLDGQTH

-330 AVQWLRDGLRFFKH
+330 AVQWLRDGLKMFNK

-349 KLAVAAKSTGG
+349 QMAVDAKTTGG

-388 GTNREQIIR
+388 GTERGHIIR

-404 YQTRDVVDTMVK
+404 YQTKDVIDTMVK
-416 DTHLPLSALTV
+416 DTQLPLTALTV
-427 NGGASRNNFLMQF
+427 NGGASRNNFMMQF

-468 AVDFWS
+468 AVDFWEDQ
-474 NTDELRKL
+474 DELRKL
-482 SKIGDQFQPLMNKKQ
+482 SRIGDQFTPQMDPQEAADLYRGWQ
-497 AAQLYAGWQQAIR
+497 RAIAAAQFYGK
-510 AAQYFSHGDNK
+510 N

>member
-1 MARGDFF
+1 
-8 RGLDGERMSELNE
+8 
-21 QQYIMAIDEGTT
+21 MAIDQGTT
-33 STRAIIFDHGGNKV
+33 SSRAIIFDHDGNKV
-47 GMSQQEFHQ
+47 AISQQEFPQ

-62 WVEHDATEIW
+62 WVEHDPLEIW
-72 DAVQQVISDVI
+72 DSVQSVISNVM
-83 IKTQIKPYR
+83 IKSQIKPYK

-104 TVIWDRHTGKPIYHA
+104 TVIWDRHTGKPIYNA

-124 KQTSKIAE
+124 KQTSDIAE
-132 QLIHDGYK
+132 QLIKDGYK
-140 KMIHDKT
+140 EMIHQKT

-161 WILDRVPGAR
+161 WILDHVPGAR
-171 EKAAKGDLLFG
+171 EKAAKGDLMFG

-190 NLTGGR
+190 NLSGRR

-210 FNIHTLEWD
+210 FNIHTLDWD

-224 LLDIPRQIL
+224 LLDIPQSLL
-233 PEVKESS
+233 PAVKPSS
-240 AIYGYTGDFNFYE
+240 AIYGYTGDYHFYG

-266 AALFGQAAYDKGAV
+266 AALFGQAAYDKGSI

-296 QPTLSANGLL
+296 KPTLSDNGLL
-306 TTIAYGLDGKTH
+306 TTIAYGLDGQIH

-330 AVQWLRDGLRFFKH
+330 AVQWLRDGLKMFNK

-349 KLAVAAKSTGG
+349 QMAVDAKTTGG

-388 GTNREQIIR
+388 GTERGHIIR

-404 YQTRDVVDTMVK
+404 YQTKDVVDTMVK
-416 DTHLPLSALTV
+416 DTQLPLTALTV
-427 NGGASRNNFLMQF
+427 NGGASRNNFMMQF

-468 AVDFWS
+468 AVDFWEDQ
-474 NTDELRKL
+474 DELRKL
-482 SKIGDQFQPLMNKKQ
+482 SRIGDQFNPQMDPQEATDLYRGWQ
-497 AAQLYAGWQQAIR
+497 RAIAAAQFYGK
-510 AAQYFSHGDNK
+510 D

>member
-1 MARGDFF
+1 MTTSSFF
-8 RGLDGERMSELNE
+8 MERVALALNE
-21 QQYIMAIDEGTT
+21 QQYVMAIDQGTT
-33 STRAIIFDHGGNKV
+33 SSRAIIFDHAGNKV
-47 GMSQQEFHQ
+47 AMSQQEFPQ
-56 YFPQPG
+56 YFPKPG
-62 WVEHDATEIW
+62 WVEHDALEIW
-72 DAVQQVISDVI
+72 DSVQSVISDVM
-83 IKTQIKPYR
+83 IKSQIKPYK
-92 IAAIGITNQRET
+92 IASIGITNQRET
-104 TVIWDRHTGKPIYHA
+104 TIIWDRHTGKPIYHA

-124 KQTSKIAE
+124 KQTSDIAE
-132 QLIHDGYK
+132 QLIKDGYK
-140 KMIHDKT
+140 DMIHAKT

-190 NLTGGR
+190 NLTGHR

-210 FNIHTLEWD
+210 FNIRKLDWD

-224 LLDIPRQIL
+224 LLDIPRAML
-233 PEVKESS
+233 PEVKPSS
-240 AIYGYTGDFNFYE
+240 AIYGYTGDYHFFG

-266 AALFGQAAYDKGAV
+266 AALFGQAAYDKGSV

-296 QPTLSANGLL
+296 KPTLSDNGLL
-306 TTIAYGLDGKTH
+306 TTIAYGLNGQVH

-330 AVQWLRDGLRFFKH
+330 AVQKLRNGLQLFEH

-349 KLAVAAKSTGG
+349 AMAVKAKSTGG

-388 GTNREQIIR
+388 GTNRGHIVR
-397 ATLEAIA
+397 ATLESIA
-404 YQTRDVVDTMVK
+404 FQTRDVVDTMVK
-416 DTHLPLSALTV
+416 DTGLPLTALTV
-427 NGGASRNNFLMQF
+427 NGGASRNNFMMQF

-474 NTDELRKL
+474 DQDELRKL
-482 SKIGDQFQPLMNKKQ
+482 SKIGDEFTPQMSADQ
-497 AAQLYAGWQQAIR
+497 ANHLYAGWQQAIK
-510 AAQYFSHGDNK
+510 AAQLFSHPNK

>member
-1 MARGDFF
+1 
-8 RGLDGERMSELNE
+8 
-21 QQYIMAIDEGTT
+21 MAIDQGTT
-33 STRAIIFDHGGNKV
+33 SSRAIIFDHDGNKV
-47 GMSQQEFHQ
+47 AISQQEFPQ

-62 WVEHDATEIW
+62 WVEHDPLEIW
-72 DAVQQVISDVI
+72 DSVQSVISNVM
-83 IKTQIKPYR
+83 IKSQIKPYK

-104 TVIWDRHTGKPIYHA
+104 TVIWDRHTGKPIYNA

-124 KQTSKIAE
+124 KQTSDIAE
-132 QLIHDGYK
+132 QLIKDGYK
-140 KMIHDKT
+140 DMIHKKT

-161 WILDRVPGAR
+161 WILDHVPGAR
-171 EKAAKGDLLFG
+171 EKAAKGDLMFG

-190 NLTGGR
+190 NLSGRR

-210 FNIHTLEWD
+210 FNIHTLDWD

-224 LLDIPRQIL
+224 LLDIPQSLL
-233 PEVKESS
+233 PVVKPSS
-240 AIYGYTGDFNFYE
+240 AIYGYTGDYHFYG

-266 AALFGQAAYDKGAV
+266 AALFGQAAYDKGSI

-296 QPTLSANGLL
+296 EPTLSDNGLL
-306 TTIAYGLDGKTH
+306 TTIAYGLDGQTH

-330 AVQWLRDGLRFFKH
+330 AVQWLRDGLKMFNK

-349 KLAVAAKSTGG
+349 QMAVDAKTTGG

-388 GTNREQIIR
+388 GTERGHIIR

-404 YQTRDVVDTMVK
+404 YQTKDVVDTMVK
-416 DTHLPLSALTV
+416 DTQLPLTALTV
-427 NGGASRNNFLMQF
+427 NGGASRNNFMMQF

-468 AVDFWS
+468 AVDFWEDQ
-474 NTDELRKL
+474 DELRKL
-482 SKIGDQFQPLMNKKQ
+482 SRIGDQFNPQMDPQEATDLYQ
-497 AAQLYAGWQQAIR
+497 GWQRAIAAAQFYGK
-510 AAQYFSHGDNK
+510 D

>member
-1 MARGDFF
+1 
-8 RGLDGERMSELNE
+8 MSE
-21 QQYIMAIDEGTT
+21 QQYIMAIDQGTT
-33 STRAIIFDHGGNKV
+33 SSRAIIFDHDGNKV
-47 GMSQQEFHQ
+47 AISQQEFPQ

-62 WVEHDATEIW
+62 WVEHDPLEIW
-72 DAVQQVISDVI
+72 DSVQSVISNVM
-83 IKTQIKPYR
+83 IKSQIKPYK

-104 TVIWDRHTGKPIYHA
+104 TVIWDRHTGKPIYNA

-124 KQTSKIAE
+124 KQTSDIAE
-132 QLIHDGYK
+132 QLIKDGYK
-140 KMIHDKT
+140 EMIHQKT

-161 WILDRVPGAR
+161 WILDHVPGAR
-171 EKAAKGDLLFG
+171 EKAAKGDLMFG

-190 NLTGGR
+190 NLSGRR

-210 FNIHTLEWD
+210 FNIHTLDWD

-224 LLDIPRQIL
+224 LLDIPQSLL
-233 PEVKESS
+233 PAVKPSS
-240 AIYGYTGDFNFYE
+240 AIYGYTGDYHFYG

-266 AALFGQAAYDKGAV
+266 AALFGQAAYDKGSI

-296 QPTLSANGLL
+296 EPTLSDNGLL
-306 TTIAYGLDGKTH
+306 TTIAYGLDGQTH

-330 AVQWLRDGLRFFKH
+330 AVQWLRDGLKMFNK

-349 KLAVAAKSTGG
+349 QMAVDAKTTGG

-388 GTNREQIIR
+388 GTERGHIIR

-404 YQTRDVVDTMVK
+404 YQTKDVVDTMVK
-416 DTHLPLSALTV
+416 DTQLPLTALTV
-427 NGGASRNNFLMQF
+427 NGGASRNNFMMQF

-468 AVDFWS
+468 AVDFWEDQ
-474 NTDELRKL
+474 DELRKL
-482 SKIGDQFQPLMNKKQ
+482 SRIGDQFDPQMDPQEAADLYRGWQ
-497 AAQLYAGWQQAIR
+497 RAIAAAQFYGR
-510 AAQYFSHGDNK
+510 N

>member
-1 MARGDFF
+1 M
-8 RGLDGERMSELNE
+8 NE

-33 STRAIIFDHGGNKV
+33 SARAIIFDHDGNKV
-47 GMSQQEFHQ
+47 GMSQKEFPQ

-62 WVEHDATEIW
+62 WVEHDAMEIW
-72 DAVQQVISDVI
+72 DSVQAVISDVM
-83 IKTQIKPYR
+83 IKTQIKPYK

-104 TVIWDRHTGKPIYHA
+104 TVIWDKNTGKPIYHA
-119 IVWQS
+119 VVWQS
-124 KQTSKIAE
+124 KQTSALAE
-132 QLIHDGYK
+132 QLIKDGYK
-140 KMIHDKT
+140 EMIHAKT

-171 EKAAKGDLLFG
+171 EKAARGDLLFG
-182 TIDTWLLW
+182 TIDTWLVW
-190 NLTGGR
+190 NLSGRR
-196 VHATDVTN
+196 VHATDVSN

-210 FNIHTLEWD
+210 FNIHDLEWD

-224 LLDIPRQIL
+224 LLDIPRAML
-233 PEVKESS
+233 PEVKPSS
-240 AIYGYTGDFNFYE
+240 AVFGYTGDYHFYG

-266 AALFGQAAYDKGAV
+266 AALFGQAAYEKGSV

-296 QPTLSANGLL
+296 KPTLSDNGLL
-306 TTIAYGLDGKTH
+306 TTIAYGLDGKTY

-330 AVQWLRDGLRFFKH
+330 AVQWLRDGLQLFEH

-349 KLAVAAKSTGG
+349 QMAVAVESTGG
-360 VYVVPAFT
+360 VYVVPSFT

-382 MFGLTR
+382 IFGLTR
-388 GTNREQIIR
+388 GTNRKHLVR
-397 ATLEAIA
+397 ATLESIA
-404 YQTRDVVDTMVK
+404 LQTRDVVDTMVQ
-416 DTHLPLSALTV
+416 DTGLPLTALTV
-427 NGGASRNNFLMQF
+427 NGGASRNDFLMQF

-468 AVDFWS
+468 AVDFW
-474 NTDELRKL
+474 NDQDELRRL
-482 SKIGDQFQPLMNKKQ
+482 SKIGDQFQPAMKPEQ
-497 AAQLYAGWQQAIR
+497 ANQIYAGWQQAIK
-510 AAQYFSHGDNK
+510 ATQFFSHGK

>member
-1 MARGDFF
+1 
-8 RGLDGERMSELNE
+8 
-21 QQYIMAIDEGTT
+21 MAIDQGTT
-33 STRAIIFDHGGNKV
+33 SSRAIIFDHDGNKV
-47 GMSQQEFHQ
+47 AISQQEFPQ

-62 WVEHDATEIW
+62 WVEHDPLEIW
-72 DAVQQVISDVI
+72 DSVQSVISNVM
-83 IKTQIKPYR
+83 IKSQIKPYK

-104 TVIWDRHTGKPIYHA
+104 TVIWDRHTGKPIYNA
-119 IVWQS
+119 SVWQS
-124 KQTSKIAE
+124 KQTSDIAE
-132 QLIHDGYK
+132 QLIKDGYK
-140 KMIHDKT
+140 DMIHQKT

-161 WILDRVPGAR
+161 WILDHVPGAR
-171 EKAAKGDLLFG
+171 EKAAKGDLMFG

-190 NLTGGR
+190 NLSGRR

-224 LLDIPRQIL
+224 LLDIPQSLL
-233 PEVKESS
+233 PEVKPSS
-240 AIYGYTGDFNFYE
+240 AIYGYTGDYHFYG

-266 AALFGQAAYDKGAV
+266 AALFGQAAYDKGSI

-296 QPTLSANGLL
+296 KPTLSDNGLL
-306 TTIAYGLDGKTH
+306 TTIAYGLDGQTH

-330 AVQWLRDGLRFFKH
+330 AVQWLRDGLKMFDK

-349 KLAVAAKSTGG
+349 QMAVDAKTTGG

-388 GTNREQIIR
+388 GTERGHIIR

-404 YQTRDVVDTMVK
+404 YQTKDVVDTMVK
-416 DTHLPLSALTV
+416 DTQLPLTALTV
-427 NGGASRNNFLMQF
+427 NGGASRNNFMMQF

-468 AVDFWS
+468 AVDFWEDQ
-474 NTDELRKL
+474 DELRKL
-482 SKIGDQFQPLMNKKQ
+482 SRIGDQFTPQMDPQEAADLYRGWQ
-497 AAQLYAGWQQAIR
+497 RAIAAAQFYGK
-510 AAQYFSHGDNK
+510 N

>member
-1 MARGDFF
+1 
-8 RGLDGERMSELNE
+8 
-21 QQYIMAIDEGTT
+21 MAIDQGTT
-33 STRAIIFDHGGNKV
+33 SSRAIIFDHDGNKV
-47 GMSQQEFHQ
+47 AISQQEFPQ

-62 WVEHDATEIW
+62 WVEHDPLEIW
-72 DAVQQVISDVI
+72 DSVQSVISNVM
-83 IKTQIKPYR
+83 IKSQIKPYK

-104 TVIWDRHTGKPIYHA
+104 TVIWDRHTGKPIYNA

-124 KQTSKIAE
+124 KQTSDIAE
-132 QLIHDGYK
+132 QLIKDGYK
-140 KMIHDKT
+140 DMIHKKT

-161 WILDRVPGAR
+161 WILDHVPGAR
-171 EKAAKGDLLFG
+171 EKAAKGDLMFG

-190 NLTGGR
+190 NLSGRR

-210 FNIHTLEWD
+210 FNIHTLDWD

-224 LLDIPRQIL
+224 LLGIPQSLL
-233 PEVKESS
+233 PEVKPSS
-240 AIYGYTGDFNFYE
+240 AIYGYTGDYHFYG

-266 AALFGQAAYDKGAV
+266 AALFGQAAYDKGSI

-296 QPTLSANGLL
+296 EPTLSDNGLL
-306 TTIAYGLDGKTH
+306 TTIAYGLDGQIH

-330 AVQWLRDGLRFFKH
+330 AVQWLRDGLKMFNK

-349 KLAVAAKSTGG
+349 QMAVDAKTTGG

-388 GTNREQIIR
+388 GTERGHIIR

-404 YQTRDVVDTMVK
+404 YQTKDVVDTMVK
-416 DTHLPLSALTV
+416 DTQLPLTALTV
-427 NGGASRNNFLMQF
+427 NGGASRNNFMMQF

-468 AVDFWS
+468 AVDFWEDQ
-474 NTDELRKL
+474 DELRKL
-482 SKIGDQFQPLMNKKQ
+482 SRIGDQFDPQMDPQGAADLYRGWQ
-497 AAQLYAGWQQAIR
+497 RAIAAAQFYGN
-510 AAQYFSHGDNK
+510 D

>member
-1 MARGDFF
+1 
-8 RGLDGERMSELNE
+8 
-21 QQYIMAIDEGTT
+21 MAIDQGTT
-33 STRAIIFDHGGNKV
+33 SSRAIIFDHDGNKV
-47 GMSQQEFHQ
+47 AISQQEFPQ

-62 WVEHDATEIW
+62 WVEHDPLEIW
-72 DAVQQVISDVI
+72 DSVQSVISNVM
-83 IKTQIKPYR
+83 IKSQIKPYK

-104 TVIWDRHTGKPIYHA
+104 TVIWDRHTGKPIYNA

-124 KQTSKIAE
+124 KQTSDIAE
-132 QLIHDGYK
+132 QLIKDGYK
-140 KMIHDKT
+140 DMIHKKT

-161 WILDRVPGAR
+161 WILDHVPGAR
-171 EKAAKGDLLFG
+171 EKAAKGDLMFG

-190 NLTGGR
+190 KLSGRR

-224 LLDIPRQIL
+224 LLEIPQSLL
-233 PEVKESS
+233 PEVKPSS
-240 AIYGYTGDFNFYE
+240 AIYGYTGDYHFYG

-266 AALFGQAAYDKGAV
+266 AALFGQAAYDKGSI

-296 QPTLSANGLL
+296 KPTLSDNGLL
-306 TTIAYGLDGKTH
+306 TTIAYGLDGQTH

-330 AVQWLRDGLRFFKH
+330 AVQWLRDGLKMFNK

-349 KLAVAAKSTGG
+349 QMAVDAKTTGG

-388 GTNREQIIR
+388 GTERGHIIR

-404 YQTRDVVDTMVK
+404 YQTKDVVDTMVK
-416 DTHLPLSALTV
+416 DTQLPLTALTV
-427 NGGASRNNFLMQF
+427 NGGASRNNFMMQF

-468 AVDFWS
+468 AVDFWEDQ
-474 NTDELRKL
+474 DELRKL
-482 SKIGDQFQPLMNKKQ
+482 SRIGDQFDPQMDPQEAADLYRGWQ
-497 AAQLYAGWQQAIR
+497 RAIAAAQFYGK
-510 AAQYFSHGDNK
+510 D

>member
-1 MARGDFF
+1 
-8 RGLDGERMSELNE
+8 MSE
-21 QQYIMAIDEGTT
+21 QQYIMAIDQGTT
-33 STRAIIFDHGGNKV
+33 SSRAIIFDHDGNKV
-47 GMSQQEFHQ
+47 AISQQEFPQ

-62 WVEHDATEIW
+62 WVEHDPLEIW
-72 DAVQQVISDVI
+72 DSVQSVISNVM
-83 IKTQIKPYR
+83 IKSQIKPYK

-104 TVIWDRHTGKPIYHA
+104 TVIWDRHTGKPIYNA

-124 KQTSKIAE
+124 KQTSDIAE
-132 QLIHDGYK
+132 QLIKDGYK
-140 KMIHDKT
+140 EMIHQKT

-161 WILDRVPGAR
+161 WILDHVPGAR
-171 EKAAKGDLLFG
+171 EKAAKGDLMFG

-190 NLTGGR
+190 NLSGRR

-210 FNIHTLEWD
+210 FNIHTLDWD

-224 LLDIPRQIL
+224 LLDIPQSLL
-233 PEVKESS
+233 PVVKPSS
-240 AIYGYTGDFNFYE
+240 AIYGYTGDYHFYG

-266 AALFGQAAYDKGAV
+266 AALFGQAAYDKGSI

-296 QPTLSANGLL
+296 EPTLSDNGLL
-306 TTIAYGLDGKTH
+306 TTIAYGLDGQTH

-330 AVQWLRDGLRFFKH
+330 AVQWLRDGLKMFNK

-349 KLAVAAKSTGG
+349 QMAVDAKTTGG

-388 GTNREQIIR
+388 GTERGHIIR

-404 YQTRDVVDTMVK
+404 YQTKDVVDTMVK
-416 DTHLPLSALTV
+416 NTQLPLTALTV
-427 NGGASRNNFLMQF
+427 NGGASRNNFMMQF

-468 AVDFWS
+468 AVDFWEDQ
-474 NTDELRKL
+474 DELRKL
-482 SKIGDQFQPLMNKKQ
+482 SRIGDQFDPQMDLQ
-497 AAQLYAGWQQAIR
+497 EATDLYRGWQRAIAAAQFYGK
-510 AAQYFSHGDNK
+510 D